1 MSEFYEDIYVE
12 ELKMKDLILTKK
24 NDKELIYEER
34 IDNLYKYIGKLVGEN
49 FELEQ
54 KLKEKSIQNEFYFVF
69 SIYLFHLIH
78 LHNKSITL
86 NFNQEVDDYF
96 LDFKKYF
103 NIYSS
108 SIKPINDK
116 KIFDETNEKL
126 SNLISFDENINELYL
141 ELD

>member
-1 MSEFYEDIYVE
+1 MSEFYENIDFE
-12 ELKMKDLILTKK
+12 QNKTKDLILTKN
-24 NDKELIYEER
+24 NDEERIYEER
-34 IDNLYKYIGKLVGEN
+34 IDNLYKYIGKLVGDN

-54 KLKEKSIQNEFYFVF
+54 KLKEKTIQTEFYFIF
-69 SIYLFHLIH
+69 SIYLFNLIQ
-78 LHNKSITL
+78 LYNESITL
-86 NFNQEVDDYF
+86 NFNEEINNYF

-116 KIFDETNEKL
+116 KIFEETNQQL

>member
-1 MSEFYEDIYVE
+1 MSEFYEDIYDIE
-12 ELKMKDLILTKK
+12 QHKTKDLILTKN
-24 NDKELIYEER
+24 NDEER
-34 IDNLYKYIGKLVGEN
+34 IDNLYKYIGKLVGDN

-54 KLKEKSIQNEFYFVF
+54 KLKEKTIQTEFYFIF
-69 SIYLFHLIH
+69 SIYLFNLIQF
-78 LHNKSITL
+78 HNIHNELITL
-86 NFNQEVDDYF
+86 NFNEEINNYF

-116 KIFDETNEKL
+116 KIFEETNQQL